1 LTRPDATS
9 RLAGNFIDESQ
20 GAIVRLEPTSEQ
32 RHEIELQAKRLERSS
47 EDKKLAILKDELR
60 AKLQQLR
67 QQSFNN
73 QAN

>member
-1 LTRPDATS
+1 VE
-9 RLAGNFIDESQ
+9 FIDDSQ
-20 GAIVRLEPTSEQ
+20 GAIVRLDPASEQ

-60 AKLQQLR
+60 AKLQELR
-67 QQSFNN
+67 QQSFNS